1 MHNSKNSKSD
11 QKNEKNFDT
20 TADDVRFEWTE
31 KEKSELEFGKQLGY
45 IFAAVTC
52 AIYVRTMHPT
62 VAGGDSG
69 ELMGVACELGVAHPP
84 VRNCR
89 MTP

>member
-1 MHNSKNSKSD
+1 MHSANIAKSD
-11 QKNEKNFDT
+11 QKNENKNIDAT
-20 TADDVRFEWTE
+20 DDEVRFEWTDQE
-31 KEKSELEFGKQLGY
+31 KLELEFGKQLGY

-89 MTP
+89 V